1 MDRYRVGRVLDCST
15 TEIVIRKKKKE
26 KWRYIFFLFIS
37 KRQCNSFCFVFLN
50 QVEFVVVYTTRARRD
65 VSKLY
70 TCRLHTSELA
80 PRLFLCLSFFLLE
93 NTARGLNMRAT
104 AAAARPE
111 KNERGGRLRRV
122 GSRPS
127 VLFVFSQPTLISFY
141 LKKKFFESCRFWFFL
156 FGEDG
161 RM

>member
-15 TEIVIRKKKKE
+15 TEIVIRKKKE
-26 KWRYIFFLFIS
+26 KWRYIFFSIYIKTTVQFLL
-37 KRQCNSFCFVFLN
+37 FCFFLN

-127 VLFVFSQPTLISFY
+127 VLFFFS
-141 LKKKFFESCRFWFFL
+141 
-156 FGEDG
+156 
-161 RM
+161 